1 MKNKPRFIMNMIIIL
16 LYVIVSILVLI
27 VYAIKDDLS
36 EVYEAFIPLAITA
49 AACIMLNKI
58 NNEKEEA

>member
-1 MKNKPRFIMNMIIIL
+1 MNRILIL
-16 LYVIVSILVLI
+16 LYVMVSILVLI